1 MLSVPLRGAPVFE
14 NVPVEEDVVG
24 VEVVELTSVVV
35 DVTDEGGV

>member
-14 NVPVEEDVVG
+14 NVPVEDVVG